1 MLVGGALGGDAQ
13 WGLWAFAA
21 ALVWVSPSL
30 TSLEGLIVS
39 PGHFVERHGLLV
51 IVALG
56 ESVVVIGAGAGGL
69 RLDAELAFAA
79 LLSLA
84 LSATLWWHY
93 FDDGAGVERAM
104 HDAPPERRPLL
115 ALSGFGYWHY
125 GLLLGVVKFAAGLKK
140 ALASAYVPLE
150 PWVAGEL
157 AVGTALLLASDEG
170 FRRSLGLAASR
181 AGDAAPAAALAT
193 IPAGSEI
200 GAAPQL
206 ALLAAAVAG
215 AIVADRLAHSGQA
228 PSGAPSHA
236 ADIVPRRER
245 TGRA

>member
-13 WGLWAFAA
+13 WGLWALAA
-21 ALVWVSPSL
+21 ALVLVSPSL
-30 TSLEGLIVS
+30 EGFIVS
-39 PGHFVERHGLLV
+39 PGHFVERHGLPV

-56 ESVVVIGAGAGGL
+56 ESVVVIGAGGL

-93 FDDGAGVERAM
+93 FDDEAGVERAM

-125 GLLLGVVKFAAGLKK
+125 GLLLGVVTFSAGLKK
-140 ALASAYVPLE
+140 ALASASVPLE

-157 AVGTALLLASDEG
+157 AVGTALFLASDEG

-181 AGDAAPAAALAT
+181 AGGAASAAALAT
-193 IPAGSEI
+193 IPAGSEV

-236 ADIVPRRER
+236 ADTVPRRER